1 MLLSFAYLAFS
12 AVLRLLVRGRR
23 SEFAKDVE
31 LLVLRH
37 QLAVLGRQ
45 ERRPTLRPADR
56 ALLAALACL
65 LPWRRRHG
73 LVVTPQTLL
82 RWHRELVRRKWA
94 QPRLAAGRPPVDR
107 RVRELV
113 LRFARENPRWGYP
126 RIAGELL
133 KLGLPVSPS
142 TVRRILLAAGL
153 GPAARR
159 SGPSWREFLHQQ
171 AATMLACD
179 FFTVETIS
187 LRRFYVLFFIELESR
202 RVHLAGCTTNPT
214 GAWVTQQ
221 ARNLS
226 FSGVFERIRFLIHDR
241 DSKFTAAFDEVF
253 RSESISVIHTPIRA
267 PQANA
272 YAERFVRTIRAECL
286 DWLLILGRR
295 HLERVL
301 RAYTAHYN
309 RERPHRA
316 LALRPPKPATSIQ
329 QLNTDRIERRDLLGG
344 LIHEYRVGCANSVG
358 PANLALRASRL
369 AQDRV
374 WRNQTVEHED
384 GW

>member
-12 AVLRLLVRGRR
+12 AVLRLLVRDRR
-23 SEFAKDVE
+23 SEFAKDLE

-45 ERRPTLRPADR
+45 ERRPLLRLADR
-56 ALLAALACL
+56 ALLAALARL
-65 LPWRRRHG
+65 LPPDRRHG

-94 QPRLAAGRPPVDR
+94 QPRRALGRPPTDG

-113 LRFARENPRWGYP
+113 LRFARENPGWGYP

-133 KLGLPVSPS
+133 KLGLRVSPS
-142 TVRRILLAAGL
+142 TVRRLLLAAGL
-153 GPAARR
+153 SPAPRR
-159 SGPSWREFLHQQ
+159 SGPSWRLFLRQQ

-202 RVHLAGCTTNPT
+202 RVHLAGCTASPT

-226 FSGVFERIRFLIHDR
+226 FTGVFERMRFLIHDR
-241 DSKFTAAFDEVF
+241 ASKFTASFEEIF
-253 RSESISVIHTPIRA
+253 RSEGIRVIHTPIRA

-272 YAERFVRTIRAECL
+272 YAERFVRSVRAECL

-301 RAYTAHYN
+301 RAYTVHYN
-309 RERPHRA
+309 RERPHRG
-316 LALRPPKPATSIQ
+316 LALQPPDPPTPP
-329 QLNTDRIERRDLLGG
+329 LHGDGDVYRR
-344 LIHEYRVGCANSVG
+344 
-358 PANLALRASRL
+358 
-369 AQDRV
+369 
-374 WRNQTVEHED
+374 
-384 GW
+384 